1 MFIYNVT
8 VKVSNSIKN
17 EWLLWL
23 KNEHIPEIIG
33 TDCFTKATILQLLE
47 IDDSEGPTYAIQY
60 FAESKSA
67 YNLYIDKHAADLR
80 QKSID
85 KWGDQF
91 IAFRSFMQIVD

>member
-8 VKVSNSIKN
+8 VKVNDSIKN
-17 EWLLWL
+17 EWLQWL
-23 KNEHIPEIIG
+23 KNEHIPEVIA
-33 TDCFTKATILQLLE
+33 TDCFSKATILRLMD
-47 IDDSEGPTYAIQY
+47 IDEAEGPTYAIQY

-67 YNLYIDKHAADLR
+67 YNQYIDKYAGILR

-85 KWGDQF
+85 KWRDQF